1 MATILQSSLLTDFL
15 YPFLLIF
22 FICFAILEK
31 ANIFGEEKKQLNALV
46 SLVIGLIFVG
56 AVFPK
61 IIVANMILFMTVGLV
76 IIFVG
81 LMLWGFVSGGN
92 ITVGKKM
99 QIFYAWLLGI
109 AIVIAVIWATGIGE
123 GFLNGLESI
132 FRFLFDSSWSSPFW
146 SNFLFVALI
155 IIAVVIVIKAKSVVE
170 GEKKGP

>member
-31 ANIFGEEKKQLNALV
+31 SSIFGDGKKQLNALV
-46 SLVIGLIFVG
+46 SLVVGLIFVG

-61 IIVANMILFMTVGLV
+61 IIVANMVLFMTVGLV
-76 IIFVG
+76 VIFVA

-92 ITVGKKM
+92 ITPGPKM
-99 QIFYAWLLGI
+99 LKFYGVLLGI
-109 AIVIAVIWATGIGE
+109 AVAIAVIWATGIG
-123 GFLNGLESI
+123 GSFLQGLESV

-155 IIAVVIVIKAKSVVE
+155 IVAVVVVVKAKGVVE
-170 GEKKGP
+170 GKDK